1 MNTIEAESIR
11 DEEADPGQVAVTGH
25 EGIDGKTATTF
36 VPGAAMMTVPL
47 TGERMTG
54 DTVAAT
60 GAMTTAGIGEMP
72 TMTRTTGIP
81 TSIIGRTAVTAA
93 SAAAA
98 GSTDGGGGAVGPSAA
113 HLRTAAGEPR
123 V

>member
-11 DEEADPGQVAVTGH
+11 DEEAALGQVAVTGH
-25 EGIDGKTATTF
+25 DGIDGKTAIMF

-47 TGERMTG
+47 TGEHMTG

-60 GAMTTAGIGEMP
+60 DAMTIAGIGEMA
-72 TMTRTTGIP
+72 TMTQTTGIP
-81 TSIIGRTAVTAA
+81 TNITGRTAVTAA
-93 SAAAA
+93 SAAAG
-98 GSTDGGGGAVGPSAA
+98 GSTDGGGGAVGHSAA

>member
-1 MNTIEAESIR
+1 MSTIEAESIR
-11 DEEADPGQVAVTGH
+11 EEEAAPGQVVVTGH
-25 EGIDGKTATTF
+25 DGIDGKTATMF
-36 VPGAAMMTVPL
+36 VRGAAMMSVPL
-47 TGERMTG
+47 TGEHMIG

-60 GAMTTAGIGEMP
+60 DAMTIAGIGEMP

-81 TSIIGRTAVTAA
+81 TNIIGRTAVTAA
-93 SAAAA
+93 SAAAE
-98 GSTDGGGGAVGPSAA
+98 GSTDGGGGAAGHSAA

>member
-11 DEEADPGQVAVTGH
+11 GEEADPGQVAVTGH
-25 EGIDGKTATTF
+25 EGIDGKTATMF
-36 VPGAAMMTVPL
+36 VPGAAMTTVPL
-47 TGERMTG
+47 TGERTTG

-60 GAMTTAGIGEMP
+60 DAMTIAGIGEMP

-81 TSIIGRTAVTAA
+81 TSITGRTAATAA
-93 SAAAA
+93 SAAAG
-98 GSTDGGGGAVGPSAA
+98 GSTDGGGGAAGRSAA
-113 HLRTAAGEPR
+113 PLRTAAGEPR